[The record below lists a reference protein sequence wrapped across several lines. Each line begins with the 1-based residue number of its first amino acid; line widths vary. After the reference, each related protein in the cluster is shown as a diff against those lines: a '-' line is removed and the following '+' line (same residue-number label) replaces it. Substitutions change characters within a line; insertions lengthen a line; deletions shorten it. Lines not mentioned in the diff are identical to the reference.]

1 MRRRFYG
8 SKILP
13 MVTKHGLCVEA
24 ICGSRSCVLTLV
36 LRDSRQIFPSLL
48 CFDQNRHFCVN
59 TLLLHRPGHR
69 TRATDPGRRCARR
82 RCVHAGARHGLWW
95 PWPWWCEGKGRASG
109 WMRRGFHLANM
120 CTRGPYLPTC
130 QKMYA
135 KSIAKL
141 LETSFSHLYKNQGW
155 QSSLANSR
163 RYSVYSLRPKKND
176 VLDLKFVQ
184 KE

>member
-69 TRATDPGRRCARR
+69 TRATDPGRRCRSTALCPRR
-82 RCVHAGARHGLWW
+82 RQTWPVVTMTMMVRRKRPRVGVDATRVSPRKYVHKRTL
-95 PWPWWCEGKGRASG
+95 
-109 WMRRGFHLANM
+109 FAN
-120 CTRGPYLPTC
+120 LPKDVC
-130 QKMYA
+130 QV
-135 KSIAKL
+135 
-141 LETSFSHLYKNQGW
+141 NCQVVG
-155 QSSLANSR
+155 
-163 RYSVYSLRPKKND
+163 D
-176 VLDLKFVQ
+176 
-184 KE
+184 